1 MKFKV
6 SINLAILSIIV
17 LAAGIMFTLAGIS
30 LYTHQV
36 RDDMQ
41 VRAAEIEAVDMSLV
55 DLEQQFLSAR
65 RAEKDFLL
73 RKDEK
78 YTERHA
84 AIMDQLASTFD
95 GLKQNIAQVPELR
108 STAVTLPELETAI
121 AAYGAAF
128 LSLAVSNRRLG
139 LDENDGLQGNLRTA
153 VKNVETELQGLEQP
167 EMQVKMLM
175 MRRHEK
181 DFIMRKDPKYLD
193 RLNARVDEFHAFPES
208 YYADRAQ
215 FQLISDLMDTY

>member
-41 VRAAEIEAVDMSLV
+41 VRAAQIEAVDMSLV

-78 YTERHA
+78 YTLMSVFMFPDTMR
-84 AIMDQLASTFD
+84 
-95 GLKQNIAQVPELR
+95 
-108 STAVTLPELETAI
+108 LP
-121 AAYGAAF
+121 
-128 LSLAVSNRRLG
+128 R
-139 LDENDGLQGNLRTA
+139 
-153 VKNVETELQGLEQP
+153 
-167 EMQVKMLM
+167 
-175 MRRHEK
+175 
-181 DFIMRKDPKYLD
+181 
-193 RLNARVDEFHAFPES
+193 
-208 YYADRAQ
+208 
-215 FQLISDLMDTY
+215 